1 VRGGTWHTEERSDYR
16 VETLRTTADAFRD
29 LSIIRE
35 TPEGP
40 LRKHQI
46 TVDDD
51 LEDTVCALHETRRG
65 AKLLI
70 QFGRQ
75 PGGPWL
81 VVSNNAIFDRYVH
94 HPSTPSHGILSDLS
108 DADPT
113 DRPILDPGNSIL
125 ELPTNPLTNPSTSED
140 LVASSIEHRVS
151 SIQFR

>member
-1 VRGGTWHTEERSDYR
+1 VSLQPVRSAYR

-35 TPEGP
+35 TPKGP

-51 LEDTVCALHETRRG
+51 LEDTVCTLDEMRRG
-65 AKLLI
+65 AKLPI

-81 VVSNNAIFDRYVH
+81 VVSNNAIFDRNVH
-94 HPSTPSHGILSDLS
+94 HASTLTDVILSDS
-108 DADPT
+108 FHAHPPDT
-113 DRPILDPGNSIL
+113 RFSIL
-125 ELPTNPLTNPSTSED
+125 EPPTPPSANQWPSPVD
-140 LVASSIEHRVS
+140 PRI
-151 SIQFR
+151 